1 MSKKN
6 IALLG
11 ATLVSVIY
19 GLTFTIAKDV
29 MPQYI
34 DAYGFILL
42 RVGGTTLLFWLF
54 WFFMPKEKIALNDFP
69 RIIAAAF
76 FGVAFNMLTFFKG
89 LSLTSPI
96 SAAVIM
102 VSTPMIVL
110 VLSAII
116 MKEPMKKRMVSGII
130 LGLIGTAFL
139 ILYGKSIGST
149 THGGFGNFLVLVN
162 AISYGFYL
170 IIVKKLME
178 KYNAFTFVKWI
189 YSFGLIMVLPF
200 GWSQLTTAQ
209 WILIPTLIYWKIG
222 FVVVVSTFLTY
233 LLNLLTMKELKPTT
247 VAVFIYLQPLFA
259 TIFAISLGK
268 DKLDLVKI
276 VSAILIFIGVYLV
289 TSSPNSSNKP
299 NKIRRMLP
307 LGLRANFLLSLTSFR
322 K

>member
-1 MSKKN
+1 MSKRN
-6 IALLG
+6 LALIG
-11 ATLVSVIY
+11 ATIVSIIY
-19 GLTFTIAKDV
+19 GVTFTIAKDV
-29 MPQYI
+29 MPLYI

-42 RVGGTTLLFWLF
+42 RVGGSVLLFWLV
-54 WFFMPKEKIALNDFP
+54 WLFMPKEKIALNDFP

-110 VLSAII
+110 TLSAII
-116 MKEPMKKRMVSGII
+116 MKERMQKRMVFGII

-139 ILYGKSIGST
+139 ILYGKSIGSAT
-149 THGGFGNFLVLVN
+149 NAGLGNFLVLVN

-170 IIVKKLME
+170 IIVKKLMD

-189 YSFGLIMVLPF
+189 YLFGFIMVLPF
-200 GWSQLTTAQ
+200 GWSQFQTVEWALVPMD
-209 WILIPTLIYWKIG
+209 ICWKIG
-222 FVVVVSTFLTY
+222 FVVIFSTFLTY
-233 LLNLLTMKELKPTT
+233 LLNLLSMKELKPTT

-268 DKLDLVKI
+268 DELSLVKI
-276 VSAILIFIGVYLV
+276 GSAVLIFIGVYLV
-289 TSSPNSSNKP
+289 TQKKSVQ
-299 NKIRRMLP
+299 
-307 LGLRANFLLSLTSFR
+307 
-322 K
+322 